1 MTMLSEKDRELI
13 EAAREAIARRYRND
27 WQEVGA
33 AVRTRSGKVVTGVNL
48 DAYLGRM
55 AVCAEAVRAR
65 AADHGAGRVR
75 HRHRRRRCAIPSRTR
90 PTASSASSRRAAAA
104 RELIWDYDRN
114 ARVIVPNG
122 GGETVVSIG
131 ELLAEASTAGS
142 ETCDGA
148 SVSTTPR
155 RLVTAERRDD
165 DVAET
170 SLRPQRLSEFIG
182 QQQARAN
189 LGVFIEAA
197 RTRKEALDHVLF
209 VGPPGLGKTT
219 LAQIVARELGVN
231 FRATSGPVIAKAGD
245 LAALLTNLEERDV
258 LFIDEI
264 HRLNPAVEEILY
276 PAMEDFQLDL
286 IIGEG
291 PAARSVKIDL
301 APFTLVG
308 ATTRA
313 GLLTNPLRDRFG
325 IPIRLN
331 FYSEAELEE
340 IVNRGARVLGIGMTA
355 DGANEIARRARGT
368 PRIAGRLLR
377 RVRDFALVAGA
388 TSIDRAAA
396 DRALGALEVDAA
408 GLDAMDR
415 RYLTMIAENYGGGPV
430 GIETIAAALS
440 EPRDA
445 IEEIIE
451 PFLIQKGFVQ
461 RTPRGR
467 LLTGHAFRHLG
478 LAEPAR
484 DPAQFGLFGPGRRL
498 SKINVDVRYRHHI

>member
-1 MTMLSEKDRELI
+1 MSP
-13 EAAREAIARRYRND
+13 
-27 WQEVGA
+27 
-33 AVRTRSGKVVTGVNL
+33 
-48 DAYLGRM
+48 
-55 AVCAEAVRAR
+55 
-65 AADHGAGRVR
+65 
-75 HRHRRRRCAIPSRTR
+75 PS
-90 PTASSASSRRAAAA
+90 
-104 RELIWDYDRN
+104 
-114 ARVIVPNG
+114 
-122 GGETVVSIG
+122 
-131 ELLAEASTAGS
+131 
-142 ETCDGA
+142 
-148 SVSTTPR
+148 
-155 RLVTAERRDD
+155 RLVTPERRDD
-165 DVAET
+165 DGADA

-197 RTRKEALDHVLF
+197 RKRKEALDHVLF

-219 LAQIVARELGVN
+219 LAQIVSRELGVG
-231 FRATSGPVIAKAGD
+231 FRSTSGPVIAKAGD

-331 FYSEAELEE
+331 FYTEAELED
-340 IVNRGARVLGIGMTA
+340 IVNRGARVLGIGMTP

-377 RVRDFALVAGA
+377 RVRDFAAVADA
-388 TSIDRAAA
+388 NSIDRAIA
-396 DRALGALEVDAA
+396 DRALGALEVDKA

-415 RYLTMIAENYGGGPV
+415 RYLVMIAENYGGGPV

-467 LLTGHAFRHLG
+467 LLTGHAYRHLG
-478 LAEPAR
+478 LAEPSR
-484 DPAQFGLFGPGRRL
+484 DASQFGLFGP
-498 SKINVDVRYRHHI
+498 DDD

>member
-1 MTMLSEKDRELI
+1 LS
-13 EAAREAIARRYRND
+13 
-27 WQEVGA
+27 
-33 AVRTRSGKVVTGVNL
+33 
-48 DAYLGRM
+48 
-55 AVCAEAVRAR
+55 
-65 AADHGAGRVR
+65 
-75 HRHRRRRCAIPSRTR
+75 P
-90 PTASSASSRRAAAA
+90 
-104 RELIWDYDRN
+104 
-114 ARVIVPNG
+114 
-122 GGETVVSIG
+122 
-131 ELLAEASTAGS
+131 
-142 ETCDGA
+142 
-148 SVSTTPR
+148 TPR

-165 DVAET
+165 DDAAEG
-170 SLRPQRLSEFIG
+170 SLRPQRLTEFVG
-182 QQQARAN
+182 QQQARSN
-189 LGVFIEAA
+189 LAVFIEAA
-197 RTRKEALDHVLF
+197 GARREPLDHVLF

-264 HRLNPAVEEILY
+264 HRLSPAVEEILY

-301 APFTLVG
+301 AKFTLIG

-313 GLLTNPLRDRFG
+313 GLITNPLRDRFG
-325 IPIRLN
+325 IPVRLN
-331 FYSEAELEE
+331 FYSVGELEQ

-388 TSIDRAAA
+388 SAIDRAAA
-396 DRALGALEVDAA
+396 DRALVELEVDAA

-415 RYLTMIAENYGGGPV
+415 RYLTTIAENYGGGPV

-451 PFLIQKGFVQ
+451 PFLIQRGFLQ

-467 LLTGHAFRHLG
+467 LLTSHAFRHLG

-484 DPAQFGLFGPGRRL
+484 DPSQFGLFGEGPE
-498 SKINVDVRYRHHI
+498 S